1 LYCAWTKLTNHAG
14 EQWQHIASG
23 PPQKS
28 LPLNRHF
35 IILSLFLLRLMDGIQ
50 VLSAAMYLNYFLLI
64 FIVWVGAVVAK
75 EVDNITEHY
84 ERWLIG

>member
-1 LYCAWTKLTNHAG
+1 
-14 EQWQHIASG
+14 
-23 PPQKS
+23 
-28 LPLNRHF
+28 
-35 IILSLFLLRLMDGIQ
+35 MDGIQ